1 MRTAFADVVGN
12 EKLRTRLYADLRDH
26 AIAHA
31 YILEGA
37 PGSGKHL
44 LASRIAMALSCENSS
59 SEAHPLPCLQCTAC
73 RKIAS
78 GSSPDV
84 IYIRRDDKHAT
95 LGVEVIRELR
105 KDVFI
110 APNDLQIKT
119 YIIEEAHLMT
129 ESAQNAFL
137 LTLEEPPPYVLFL
150 LLCESSSRLLETVK
164 SRAPVLRTER
174 ISPSDITEYLT
185 KTNPEASA
193 LMRQEPKEFAE
204 LVAASDGSIGTA
216 LRLLDPKLR
225 APILT
230 RRNMA
235 REFAS
240 LCVSGKN
247 TASTMRFLNALPQK
261 REKREELSLLFDSFL
276 LCLRDLL
283 LCKQTDEAPLC
294 FFADREEA
302 CSLAYR
308 FTTPE
313 LLSLCNCISDAQSQL
328 RANANIR
335 LLLTSFA
342 ARCGL
347 L

>member
-1 MRTAFADVVGN
+1 MRTAFSDVVGN
-12 EKLRTRLYADLRDH
+12 ERLRARLYADLRDR
-26 AIAHA
+26 ALAHA

-44 LASRIAMALSCENSS
+44 LASRIAMALSCENSHS
-59 SEAHPLPCLQCTAC
+59 DAHPLPCLQCPSC

-78 GSSPDV
+78 GNSPDV
-84 IYIRRDDKHAT
+84 ICVKRDEKHAT

-105 KDVFI
+105 RDVYI

-119 YIIEEAHLMT
+119 YVIEEAHLMT
-129 ESAQNAFL
+129 EAAQNAFL
-137 LTLEEPPPYVLFL
+137 LTLEEPPAYVFFL
-150 LLCESSSRLLETVK
+150 LLCESSSKLLETVK
-164 SRAPVLRTER
+164 SRAPILRTEQ
-174 ISPSDITEYLT
+174 IPPEEIAAFLS
-185 KTNPEASA
+185 KTCPEAA
-193 LMRQEPKEFAE
+193 LLMRQEPGEFAE
-204 LVAASDGSIGTA
+204 LVKASQGSIGTA

-225 APILT
+225 APLLA

-235 REFAS
+235 REFAT
-240 LCVSGKN
+240 LCTSRKN
-247 TASTMRFLNALPQK
+247 TAATMRFLNALPQK

-302 CSLAYR
+302 FSLSYR

-313 LLSLCNCISDAQSQL
+313 LLALCECISDAQEQL

-342 ARCGL
+342 ARCNL